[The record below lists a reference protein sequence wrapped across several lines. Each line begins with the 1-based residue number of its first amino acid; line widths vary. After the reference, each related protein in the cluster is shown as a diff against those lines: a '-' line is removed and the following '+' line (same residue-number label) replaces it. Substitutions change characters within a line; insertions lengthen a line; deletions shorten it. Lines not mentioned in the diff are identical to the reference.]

1 MNDSAYRNVYWACYS
16 TTLGSLLHEFSH
28 ILDIGHNLTG
38 IMARGFDDL
47 YRLITFVISVFRR
60 LIFKPC
66 CTCHFRFFTV
76 NSCKCICYS
85 KHSNV
90 KTNNLLIDRITTV
103 SNEIENK
110 EARLKQTRVKKIA
123 FFKNDFVDKL
133 NFISGFK
140 NEIIFSLTCDQSKL
154 MCSF

>member
-1 MNDSAYRNVYWACYS
+1 M
-16 TTLGSLLHEFSH
+16 F
-28 ILDIGHNLTG
+28 
-38 IMARGFDDL
+38 
-47 YRLITFVISVFRR
+47 
-60 LIFKPC
+60 
-66 CTCHFRFFTV
+66 
-76 NSCKCICYS
+76 
-85 KHSNV
+85 
-90 KTNNLLIDRITTV
+90 IDRITTV

-154 MCSF
+154 MCSFWFDISPNTLSGVN